1 MRSDSALV
9 TARKQSY
16 SYVRSLSEP
25 VLLSQSSEDFLPFYS
40 TDSEVSS
47 YFSEYRHELVIV
59 NTSFNFVTGSCG
71 TLLSKT
77 TITKCH
83 KFMQSSLRL
92 LNK

>member
-59 NTSFNFVTGSCG
+59 NTSIKVSA
-71 TLLSKT
+71 LLHGVVAPCYQKPPS
-77 TITKCH
+77 
-83 KFMQSSLRL
+83 
-92 LNK
+92 